1 LKDLPEVGKETQ
13 QGSKYIFFDAIPAV
27 GRPCMRPATF
37 TGGVKKIMLKAKPGD
52 LVTVIYEGI
61 IENGEIFESSED
73 TGPLQFRIGTGSV
86 MAGFEEAVIGMGINE
101 SKEIRLQPEEAY
113 GLPKEELIH
122 TIGRSTWD
130 ENADIKPGVV
140 LGMTM
145 EKDGKQHQVPAM
157 VTAVAGDMVTID
169 YNHPLAGKQVIYKIT
184 VQNIETHQTL
194 RSAQN

>member
-1 LKDLPEVGKETQ
+1 
-13 QGSKYIFFDAIPAV
+13 
-27 GRPCMRPATF
+27 MRPATF

-61 IENGEIFESSED
+61 IENGEIFESSQD

>member
-1 LKDLPEVGKETQ
+1 
-13 QGSKYIFFDAIPAV
+13 
-27 GRPCMRPATF
+27 
-37 TGGVKKIMLKAKPGD
+37 MLKAKPGD

-61 IENGEIFESSED
+61 IENGEIFESSQD

-86 MAGFEEAVIGMGINE
+86 MAGFEKALIGMEINE
-101 SKEIRLQPEEAY
+101 SKEIHLQSEEAY
-113 GLPKEELIH
+113 GLPREELIH

-145 EKDGKQHQVPAM
+145 EKDGEKHQVPAM
-157 VTAVAGDMVTID
+157 VTAVSGDMVTID
-169 YNHPLAGKQVIYKIT
+169 FNHPLAGKQVIYKVT
-184 VQNIETHQTL
+184 VQNIEPPEPL